1 MTAGGNKQATEPRR
15 YRMADVVRETGVGRE
30 TIRFYIREGL
40 LPEPERPARNMAWYS
55 EEHIRL
61 LRTIRQLKDEEF
73 LPLEAIKAVLHDRDA
88 HHFSDR
94 QRGMLNRMRRR
105 LRLQRNATSSGHS
118 RRKLADLLDI
128 SQEEL
133 RQAEEI
139 GFIRAGAN
147 QLSEEEE
154 RLLTLWAEM
163 RDAGL
168 RRERG
173 LGPDA
178 LRFLNDAVEQVF
190 RAEVRIFSEH
200 LRDLSDA
207 ETDALL
213 NVVIPDMNRIFALLH
228 TRRVRS
234 FVNQF
239 VGEAEDA
246 TPEA

>member
-1 MTAGGNKQATEPRR
+1 MAAGGNRETEARR
-15 YRMADVVRETGVGRE
+15 YRMAEVVRETGVGRE

-94 QRGMLNRMRRR
+94 QRGMLDRMRRR
-105 LRLQRNATSSGHS
+105 LRLQRNATGSGHA
-118 RRKLADLLDI
+118 RRKLADLLDL
-128 SQEEL
+128 SQDEL
-133 RQAEEI
+133 RQAEDI
-139 GFIRAGAN
+139 GFIRANAT
-147 QLSEEEE
+147 QLTEEEE

-168 RRERG
+168 RLERG
-173 LGPDA
+173 LGPEA
-178 LRFLNDAVEQVF
+178 LRFINDAVESVF

-213 NVVIPDMNRIFALLH
+213 NVVIPHVNRAFALLH

-239 VGEAEDA
+239 ATESDDGGSDA
-246 TPEA
+246 

>member
-1 MTAGGNKQATEPRR
+1 
-15 YRMADVVRETGVGRE
+15 MADLVRQTGVGRE

-55 EEHIRL
+55 DEHIRL
-61 LRTIRQLKDEEF
+61 LHTIRQLKDEEF
-73 LPLEAIKAVLHDRDA
+73 LPLGAIKAVLHDRDA
-88 HHFSDR
+88 HHFSGR
-94 QRGMLNRMRRR
+94 QRQMLDRMRRR
-105 LRLQRNATSSGHS
+105 LRLQRTEVGTGHS

-128 SQEEL
+128 SQDEL
-133 RQAEEI
+133 HQAEKI
-139 GFIRAGAN
+139 GFIRAHAA

-168 RRERG
+168 SLARG
-173 LGPDA
+173 LGPET
-178 LRFLNDAVEQVF
+178 LQFINSAVEQVF
-190 RAEVRIFSEH
+190 REEIRIFSEY

-213 NVVIPDMNRIFALLH
+213 NVVIPDVNRAFALLH

-239 VGEAEDA
+239 ATEGEEPGAVGEDA
-246 TPEA
+246 

>member
-1 MTAGGNKQATEPRR
+1 MTTGGNKAAEPQR
-15 YRMADVVRETGVGRE
+15 YRMADVVRKTGVGRE

-55 EEHIRL
+55 DEHLRL

-88 HHFSDR
+88 HHFSER
-94 QRGMLNRMRRR
+94 QRSMLDRMRRR
-105 LRLQRNATSSGHS
+105 LHLQRHPTGAGHS

-133 RQAEEI
+133 REAEEI
-139 GFIRAGAN
+139 GFIRANAA

-173 LGPDA
+173 LGPAA
-178 LRFLNDAVEQVF
+178 LHFINEAVERMF

-213 NVVIPDMNRIFALLH
+213 NVVIPDMNRAFELLH

-239 VGEAEDA
+239 GAEAGE
-246 TPEA
+246 PEGEI

>member
-1 MTAGGNKQATEPRR
+1 
-15 YRMADVVRETGVGRE
+15 MADVVRLSGVGRE

-55 EEHIRL
+55 DEHIRL
-61 LRTIRQLKDEEF
+61 LRTIRQLKEEDF
-73 LPLEAIKAVLHDRDA
+73 LPLGAIKAVLHDRDA
-88 HHFSDR
+88 HQFSDR

-105 LRLQRNATSSGHS
+105 LRLQRTTVGTGHS

-128 SQEEL
+128 SQDEL
-133 RQAEEI
+133 HQAEAV
-139 GFIRAGAN
+139 GFIRANAT
-147 QLSEEEE
+147 QLTEEEE

-168 RRERG
+168 SLERG
-173 LGPDA
+173 LGPET
-178 LRFLNDAVEQVF
+178 LQFINSAVEQVF
-190 RAEVRIFSEH
+190 REEIRIFSER

-213 NVVIPDMNRIFALLH
+213 NVVIPDINRAFALLH

-239 VGEAEDA
+239 AAEGDDNEALGEDA
-246 TPEA
+246 EHHPRA